1 MLCLVKLA
9 GTGTVRFVKRHNRN
23 RQEYLLIPTLPHPF
37 QQPNLCLASLTGEAG
52 VSHSGL
58 VQTARTPSAPF
69 FPSLLTPPRLS
80 LTGEGGFSPRRVPE
94 QQDGL
99 LTAVGKLRV
108 GNYQTSYPSPA
119 SGCCCA
125 PHRPRAHPSG
135 AGTALWG
142 SHSCVRLAHTPVCGA
157 GTHTR
162 AGLAPPCPQNPQ
174 CEWAPRLG
182 LTQALPEQPHLHPG
196 CARNWESKD
205 GTQRGGTGAMGRGMS
220 GGLAGP
226 YLHLCR
232 AKPGHWSPQV
242 LQGWP
247 RSGSP
252 DAVSCKE
259 QQSERRLR
267 DGRDGN
273 GHRG

>member
-1 MLCLVKLA
+1 MRTAPRAHSPDLISPSPRSPISRNSFRGSRTWGGEKRPPEEGQSLLCLVKLA

-99 LTAVGKLRV
+99 LTAVGKPRV

-135 AGTALWG
+135 AGTAVWG
-142 SHSCVRLAHTPVCGA
+142 WHTHPNGA
-157 GTHTR
+157 GTPVSPE
-162 AGLAPPCPQNPQ
+162 PP
-174 CEWAPRLG
+174 
-182 LTQALPEQPHLHPG
+182 
-196 CARNWESKD
+196 
-205 GTQRGGTGAMGRGMS
+205 
-220 GGLAGP
+220 
-226 YLHLCR
+226 
-232 AKPGHWSPQV
+232 V
-242 LQGWP
+242 
-247 RSGSP
+247 
-252 DAVSCKE
+252 
-259 QQSERRLR
+259 
-267 DGRDGN
+267 
-273 GHRG
+273 